1 MNTYYIYTMHILI
14 TGNGQ
19 QRTCMYELDAWS
31 QSLHISLKG
40 CPHLSTQGGGE
51 AAVEGQEA
59 FALHHMRGHPHHP
72 QLHLLLSLQV
82 NLRRKRGGEKGTK
95 V

>member
-1 MNTYYIYTMHILI
+1 
-14 TGNGQ
+14 
-19 QRTCMYELDAWS
+19 MYELDAWS

-72 QLHLLLSLQV
+72 QLHLLLSLGVPLSSLLAGADCLMQGF
-82 NLRRKRGGEKGTK
+82 KDPPC
-95 V
+95 